1 MRLVLDASVLVADL
15 LRASGRLRPA
25 NERLELFLAE
35 HTAGE
40 VAHEL
45 PRRIAAFAVRRGL
58 DPVLSERLASDC
70 RVAID
75 TNVDLVPEA
84 AYAPLEEEARW
95 RSARDPNDWPVVAA
109 ALAVGGGIWTNDN
122 DFLGTGI
129 ATWTTETI
137 TAWLS
142 HPPV

>member
-15 LRASGRLRPA
+15 LRASGRLRLA
-25 NERLELFLAE
+25 DERLELFLAE

-40 VAHEL
+40 VAYEL
-45 PRRIAAFAVRRGL
+45 PRRIAVFAGRRGL
-58 DPVLSERLASDC
+58 DPALSDRLVNDC
-70 RVAID
+70 RAAID
-75 TNVDLVPEA
+75 ANVDVVPEA
-84 AYAPLEEEARW
+84 AYAPLEQEARW

-109 ALAVGGGIWTNDN
+109 ALAVGGAIWTNDN
-122 DFLGTGI
+122 DFLGTGV